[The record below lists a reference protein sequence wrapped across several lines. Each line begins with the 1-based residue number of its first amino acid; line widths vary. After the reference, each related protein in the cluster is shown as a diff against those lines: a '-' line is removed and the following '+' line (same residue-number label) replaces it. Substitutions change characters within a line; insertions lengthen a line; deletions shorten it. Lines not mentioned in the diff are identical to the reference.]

1 MTQVLLGI
9 IGFSSGVVI
18 AGGLI
23 SFIIGLGVISQFA
36 DRTHT
41 GDKILL
47 YEECTALGGILGN
60 LMYIYHIRIPYG
72 EFLVPIFG
80 LFGGIFVGCWAMAL
94 AEILNIFPIFIRRA
108 KILKAIPYLVV
119 GIALGKGL
127 GGLVYFWQRW

>member
-1 MTQVLLGI
+1 MAQILLAV

-23 SFIIGLGVISQFA
+23 SFVIGLGVISQFA

-41 GDKILL
+41 GDKVLL
-47 YEECTALGGILGN
+47 YEECTAAGGIVGN
-60 LMYIYHIRIPYG
+60 LIFIYHISIPYG

-80 LFGGIFVGCWAMAL
+80 LFGGVFVGCWAMAL

-127 GGLVYFWQRW
+127 GGFLYFWQRW

>member
-72 EFLVPIFG
+72 EFLVPLFG
-80 LFGGIFVGCWAMAL
+80 IFGGIFVGCWAMAL

-108 KILKAIPYLVV
+108 KILKAIPYLMV
-119 GIALGKGL
+119 GFALGKGL
-127 GGLVYFWQRW
+127 GGLLYFWQRW

>member
-72 EFLVPIFG
+72 EFLVPLFG
-80 LFGGIFVGCWAMAL
+80 IFGGIFVGCWAMAL

-108 KILKAIPYLVV
+108 KILKAIPYLIV

-127 GGLVYFWQRW
+127 GGLLYFWQRR

>member
-1 MTQVLLGI
+1 MTQILLAV
-9 IGFSSGVVI
+9 IGFSSGVII

-23 SFIIGLGVISQFA
+23 SFVIGLGVISQFA

-41 GDKILL
+41 GDKVLL
-47 YEECTALGGILGN
+47 YEECTAAGGIVGN
-60 LMYIYHIRIPYG
+60 LIFIYHISIPYG

-80 LFGGIFVGCWAMAL
+80 LFGGVFVGCWAMAL

-127 GGLVYFWQRW
+127 GGFLYFWQRW

>member
-72 EFLVPIFG
+72 EFLVPLFG
-80 LFGGIFVGCWAMAL
+80 IFGGIFVGCWAMAL

-108 KILKAIPYLVV
+108 KILKAIPYLIV

-127 GGLVYFWQRW
+127 GGLLYFWQRW